1 MLGTGTT
8 FGVFLHHFVG
18 SDAPTVF
25 HDHPWTW
32 GLSLVLRGGY
42 IEERCA
48 NAISPVTRRALRP
61 GRFKLLRLGVF
72 HRVEL
77 RAGRPAW
84 TLFVHAR
91 KVRRWGFLDRV
102 TGAVRTV
109 VTAAIPVDRAHA
121 SRRSQASQASNLGA
135 ALEGKRTGRSCW
147 TTR

>member
-1 MLGTGTT
+1 LLGTGTT

-61 GRFKLLRLGVF
+61 GRVDLLRVGVF

-91 KVRRWGFLDRV
+91 KVGRGGFLDRV
-102 TGAVRTV
+102 TGAVRSG
-109 VTAAIPVDRAHA
+109 H
-121 SRRSQASQASNLGA
+121 RRHP
-135 ALEGKRTGRSCW
+135 GRSGACVEAVAGVAGVESGGGS
-147 TTR
+147 RG